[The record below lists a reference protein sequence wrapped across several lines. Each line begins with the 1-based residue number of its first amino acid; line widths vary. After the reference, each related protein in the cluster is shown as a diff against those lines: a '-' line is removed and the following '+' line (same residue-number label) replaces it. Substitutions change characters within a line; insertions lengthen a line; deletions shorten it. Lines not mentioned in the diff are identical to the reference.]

1 MLGCLVFTIGTF
13 LTYFTLDT
21 SPTVLSVTYGVIIA
35 SSANLITLSTI
46 LLTVPWFPNHRG
58 KVMGVI
64 TSGYGL
70 SSTIFAPIQTLIINP
85 ANIAPVQKENSSSFY
100 FEPEVLD
107 NFPSSFL
114 YLGGIYSVLF
124 ILGISMTAE
133 KQSKDGDDDG
143 PNLSER
149 LR

>member
-1 MLGCLVFTIGTF
+1 M
-13 LTYFTLDT
+13 
-21 SPTVLSVTYGVIIA
+21 IA

-46 LLTVPWFPNHRG
+46 LLTVPWFPDHRG
-58 KVMGVI
+58 KVVGVI

-70 SSTIFAPIQTLIINP
+70 SSTVFVPIQTFIVNP
-85 ANIAPVQKENSSSFY
+85 SNIAPVQRENSSSFY
-100 FEPEVLD
+100 FEPEALE

-114 YLGGIYSVLF
+114 YLGCIYSVLF

-133 KQSKDGDDDG
+133 KPIENEDTDG
-143 PNLSER
+143 PKLLER